1 MNQKQLNQTPI
12 WDEASEEKQHTL
24 WIHNKVA
31 TATATA
37 TARASSKPMAPHE
50 DLMKM
55 VNA

>member
-24 WIHNKVA
+24 WIQNKVA
-31 TATATA
+31 TATA
-37 TARASSKPMAPHE
+37 SSKPLVPHE